1 MLHHIGAVHS
11 FEPDFNITYGV
22 RGCART
28 YKNFRSFR
36 KHLLRQHE
44 ADMERT
50 SNTSSAADGNDSSA
64 ENDGTASEDLG
75 DDEPAERDALTDKKR
90 SAALFLLKTKEIC
103 RVTQSALN
111 HIVEGMTELFQVHTD
126 NCTARPPRRIR
137 DGTLTGQVLQGRAQP
152 TGVIKN
158 FVPQNNV
165 YGRLRVNEILYCSAR
180 NTDRSQYTL
189 PS

>member
-1 MLHHIGAVHS
+1 MKYTCTICYRYATRTLKSVLRHIGAVHS
-11 FEPDFNITYGV
+11 FEPGFSITCGV

-50 SNTSSAADGNDSSA
+50 SNTSSAPGGNESST
-64 ENDGTASEDLG
+64 ENDDTANEDLG
-75 DDEPAERDALTDKKR
+75 DDEPADCDTLTDKKR

-126 NCTARPPRRIR
+126 DSTARPFK
-137 DGTLTGQVLQGRAQP
+137 GLETAHLQEKYYREELNLL
-152 TGVIKN
+152 V
-158 FVPQNNV
+158 
-165 YGRLRVNEILYCSAR
+165 CSSDKKFR
-180 NTDRSQYTL
+180 TSK
-189 PS
+189 